1 MHTQSSLFL
10 ETVKA
15 SGKLKKKKKKKN
27 NKNLGNFFG
36 ETPLCGEGAFF

>member
-15 SGKLKKKKKKKN
+15 SGKLEKKEKTN
-27 NKNLGNFFG
+27 INLGKFFG
-36 ETPLCGEGAFF
+36 EKPLCGEGALF